1 LGHLDSIVKMMF
13 LKKKMGS
20 NLEERRQLVDGE
32 AGDDMLQARV
42 QVAQKSDDEIRIR
55 NRRLKIM

>member
-1 LGHLDSIVKMMF
+1 MMF

-42 QVAQKSDDEIRIR
+42 QAAQKSDDEIRIR
-55 NRRLKIM
+55 NRRPEIT

>member
-1 LGHLDSIVKMMF
+1 MMF
-13 LKKKMGS
+13 LKKMGW